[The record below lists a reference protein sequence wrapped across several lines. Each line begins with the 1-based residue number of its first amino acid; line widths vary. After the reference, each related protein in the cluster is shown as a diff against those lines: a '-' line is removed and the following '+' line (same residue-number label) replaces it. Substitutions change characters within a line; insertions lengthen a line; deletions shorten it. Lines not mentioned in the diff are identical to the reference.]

1 MTYCR
6 CYSCKCLLR
15 YELKTECGQIF
26 ANFFGM
32 TWVHI
37 KIHKKFIIYS
47 FSFRFSGNVADMYH
61 VLTFV
66 EIWIKNN
73 VDKFLRF
80 FNWCC
85 WVNRNGTKLTD
96 SPKITKIILFTVKSH
111 HPRLDWLK
119 KWMDSKI
126 LKWIISQFL
135 FCLFYS
141 SLLFVVL
148 SSHINKVL
156 Y

>member
-1 MTYCR
+1 
-6 CYSCKCLLR
+6 
-15 YELKTECGQIF
+15 
-26 ANFFGM
+26 
-32 TWVHI
+32 
-37 KIHKKFIIYS
+37 
-47 FSFRFSGNVADMYH
+47 MYH

-96 SPKITKIILFTVKSH
+96 SPKITKIIPFTVKSH

-126 LKWIISQFL
+126 LKWIISQSL

-148 SSHINKVL
+148 SSHIKKVL
-156 Y
+156 YYSRSYFFCPKRERSNDHEDNENYGKIL